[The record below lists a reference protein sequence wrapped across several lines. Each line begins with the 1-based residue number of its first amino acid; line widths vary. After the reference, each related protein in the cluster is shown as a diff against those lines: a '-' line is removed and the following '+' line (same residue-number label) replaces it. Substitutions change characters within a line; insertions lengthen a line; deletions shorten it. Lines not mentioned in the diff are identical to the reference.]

1 MIEWQKIIEVGGAL
15 LSTTAGLLILEKI
28 IAAWSKRTDDKRL
41 EIESQ
46 LEREHEERQT
56 YLSQMREDYQSLRR
70 DLKEIESKLHTCED
84 ERLKDRAELYRLRE
98 QLQLLQFRLAE
109 NEKEP

>member
-28 IAAWSKRTDDKRL
+28 ISAWSKRTDDKRL
-41 EIESQ
+41 EAASQ
-46 LEREHEERQT
+46 LDREHEERQT

-70 DLKEIESKLHTCED
+70 DLKEIEIKLHTCED

-98 QLQLLQFRLAE
+98 HVQILQFRLDSRE
-109 NEKEP
+109 EDE